1 VISESICPA
10 NSTKQINESQI
21 SERCPRVTPFL
32 PVTDFLSYA
41 AKPEV
46 FLIWTSL
53 LKTAGLL
60 AVILGFV
67 SYTVYAE
74 RKVCAFIQ
82 DRVGPNRVGLPL
94 TLLGLKRDIPLFG
107 LGQPIADAL
116 KLLLKENFIPNSV
129 NKFYYYIAPK
139 LTMIPPILV
148 LAVLPFGSSLFGV
161 PMVIADI
168 NVGVLYVF
176 AVSSL
181 GVYGIVLAGWASNS
195 KYPFLGGI
203 RSSSQMISY
212 ELALGLSVIP
222 VFLLCGTLSLPEI
235 VLWQREQGWLIA
247 PWWPKG
253 FSVQQIASADWHGML
268 ASFAAGFSLQRI
280 LIWIPMLLS
289 FLVFLVAMFAETNR
303 LPFDLPEAEQ
313 ELVGGY
319 HTEYSSMG
327 FALFFLGEYAAMI
340 AGSGVIVTLFLGGWS
355 LPLVPDGSSTSFFN
369 LAFVPA
375 WLASLIWGLVSIGIF
390 FAKVSLML
398 FVFIWVRWTLPR
410 FRYDQLMKLG
420 WYFFFELALLNIF
433 ITAFVLAYVKI

>member
-1 VISESICPA
+1 MS
-10 NSTKQINESQI
+10 
-21 SERCPRVTPFL
+21 
-32 PVTDFLSYA
+32 DFASYA
-41 AKPEV
+41 FRPEV
-46 FLIWTSL
+46 FFVWTSL
-53 LKTAGLL
+53 LKTIVLL
-60 AVILGFV
+60 LIILGFV

-94 TLLGLKRDIPLFG
+94 TLLGFKRDIPLLG

-139 LTMIPPILV
+139 LSMIPPILV
-148 LAVLPFGSSLFGV
+148 LAVLPVGSTLFGV

-168 NVGVLYVF
+168 DVGVLYVF

-203 RSSSQMISY
+203 RASSQMISY

-222 VFLLCGTLSLPEI
+222 VFLLCGTLNLPDI
-235 VLWQREQGWLIA
+235 VQWQRDNGWMIF

-253 FSVQQIASADWHGML
+253 FSIQQIVEADWRGVL
-268 ASFAAGFSLQRI
+268 ASFAAGFSLQRL
-280 LIWIPMLLS
+280 LIWIPMVIS
-289 FLVFLVAMFAETNR
+289 FFVFLIAMFAETNR

-355 LPLVPDGSSTSFFN
+355 FPLIPDGSSTSFFN
-369 LAFVPA
+369 LPFVPPA
-375 WLASLIWGLVSIGIF
+375 AAGVLWGLVNIGTF
-390 FAKVSLML
+390 FAKVAALL
-398 FVFIWVRWTLPR
+398 FVFIWVRWTFPR

-420 WYFFFELALLNIF
+420 WYFFFEIALLNIF
-433 ITAFVLAYVKI
+433 ITALVLAYVRP

>member
-1 VISESICPA
+1 MDLISLA
-10 NSTKQINESQI
+10 LQ
-21 SERCPRVTPFL
+21 
-32 PVTDFLSYA
+32 
-41 AKPEV
+41 PEI

-53 LKTAGLL
+53 AKTIVLL
-60 AVILGFV
+60 GIILGFV

-82 DRVGPNRVGLPL
+82 DRVGPNRVGIPL
-94 TLLGLKRDIPLFG
+94 TNFRVLG

-148 LAVLPFGSSLFGV
+148 LAVLPFGSSLLGV
-161 PMVIADI
+161 PMVIA
-168 NVGVLYVF
+168 NVNIGVLYVF

-222 VFLLCGTLSLPEI
+222 VFLLCSTLNMSDI
-235 VLWQREQGWLIA
+235 VLWQRENGWLVF

-253 FSVQQIASADWHGML
+253 LAIEQIVHGDMKGIW
-268 ASFAAGFSLQRI
+268 AACVAGFSWQRVG
-280 LIWIPMLLS
+280 IWIPMLLS
-289 FLVFLVAMFAETNR
+289 FFVFVVAMFAETNR
-303 LPFDLPEAEQ
+303 MPFDLPEAEQ

-355 LPLVPDGSSTSFFN
+355 LPFVPDGSCTSFFN
-369 LAFVPA
+369 LPFVPG
-375 WLASLIWGLVSIGIF
+375 WLASVIWGLVNIGVF
-390 FAKVSLML
+390 FGKVSALL

-420 WYFFFELALLNIF
+420 WYFFFELALVNIF
-433 ITAFVLAYVKI
+433 ITAAVIAFVK

>member
-1 VISESICPA
+1 MEI
-10 NSTKQINESQI
+10 
-21 SERCPRVTPFL
+21 
-32 PVTDFLSYA
+32 LSVLFI
-41 AKPEV
+41 PEV
-46 FLIWTSL
+46 FLVWTSL
-53 LKTAGLL
+53 AKTLGLL
-60 AVILGFV
+60 AVILGLV

-74 RKVCAFIQ
+74 RKVCALIQ
-82 DRVGPNRVGLPL
+82 DRVGPNRVGIPL
-94 TLLGLKRDIPLFG
+94 TLLGLKKDIPFLG
-107 LGQPIADAL
+107 LGQPIADAV
-116 KLLLKENFIPNSV
+116 KLVLKENFIPASV

-139 LTMIPPILV
+139 LSMIPPILV
-148 LAVLPFGSSLFGV
+148 LAVLPFGSKLFGV

-222 VFLLCGTLSLPEI
+222 VFMLCGTLNLSAI
-235 VLWQREQGWLIA
+235 VNWQVQNGWLIA

-253 FSVQQIASADWHGML
+253 LDWPMILSGNGQAIL
-268 ASFAAGFSLQRI
+268 AACLAGFSWQR
-280 LIWIPMLLS
+280 LLLWIPMLIS
-289 FLVFLVAMFAETNR
+289 FFVFVVAMFAETNR

-319 HTEYSSMG
+319 HTEYSGMG

-340 AGSGVIVTLFLGGWS
+340 SGSGVIVTLFLGGWS
-355 LPLVPDGSSTSFFN
+355 LPLVPDGSLPGLPGVLF
-369 LAFVPA
+369 
-375 WLASLIWGLVSIGIF
+375 GLVSIGVF
-390 FAKVSLML
+390 FAKVCALL

-420 WYFFFELALLNIF
+420 WYFFFELALANIF
-433 ITAFVLAYVKI
+433 LAAFVMAYIR